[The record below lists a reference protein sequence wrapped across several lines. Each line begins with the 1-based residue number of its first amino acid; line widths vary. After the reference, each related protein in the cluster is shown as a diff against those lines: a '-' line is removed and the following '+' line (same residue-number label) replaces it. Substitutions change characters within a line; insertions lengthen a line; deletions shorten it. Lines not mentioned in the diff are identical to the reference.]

1 MSDSIKERAH
11 ILEEKFF
18 AAQEARLLNKL
29 RTDLE
34 HSESLHSLA
43 AVSHIS
49 DRDALEDLE
58 NIGVK
63 PSTFVAVKIIPMIAV
78 AWADDDLE
86 DEEISAIQKA
96 AQEDGIN
103 PDSPAGELLHQW
115 LRDPMGD
122 DVINAWE
129 LFVSAYSQTL
139 TPKQRNSLEKET
151 IDDAIKIAMSAGGFL
166 GLGKVSQVE
175 DDMIKRLRNAFR

>member
-1 MSDSIKERAH
+1 V
-11 ILEEKFF
+11 
-18 AAQEARLLNKL
+18 
-29 RTDLE
+29 

-58 NIGVK
+58 NIGVN
-63 PSTFVAVKIIPMIAV
+63 PSTFVAVKLIPMIAV

-86 DEEISAIQKA
+86 DEEIAAIQKA
-96 AQEDGIN
+96 AKEDGIS
-103 PDSPAGELLHQW
+103 PDSPAGKLLHQW
-115 LRDPMGD
+115 LRDPMGE

-129 LFVSAYSQTL
+129 LFISAYSTTL
-139 TPKQRNSLEKET
+139 STKERNRLEAET
-151 IDDAIKIAMSAGGFL
+151 IDDAIKVAMAAGGFL

-175 DDMIKRLRNAFR
+175 DNMINRLRNAFR